1 MRGKKSYI
9 LSLLA
14 LVLILCAFI
23 QPAWAYFT
31 SSKEADGA
39 VQLNFKRTT
48 TITETVDQNMT
59 KHVTITNTGDCE
71 VLVRAR
77 AYAGEQYGLDVTL
90 SSGWRD
96 GEDGWYYYDI
106 PLKTVDPGKSTTE
119 LLVKLDLKGIE
130 PTDVANVG
138 VIYQCTTV
146 IYDSDGKPT
155 ADWSPDL
162 IPYTG
167 STSPTPNS

>member
-71 VLVRAR
+71 VWIRAR
-77 AYAGEQYGLDVTL
+77 AYAGEQYALTVSETN
-90 SSGWRD
+90 GWEKR
-96 GEDGWYYYDI
+96 GNWWYYN
-106 PLKTVDPGKSTTE
+106 KTVEPGKSTGE
-119 LLVKLDLKGIE
+119 LLVKLDLNGIE